1 MIYVICGLIGSGKST
16 FAHEEF
22 TVVLECEGRTKESQ
36 IAEAERM
43 YECGRNFAYITCF
56 PTKAEMEFFEGKR
69 VKYLWIDTTAEQSRK
84 NIMKRKRIRDLINLR
99 EALEKNEKIMWKK
112 IRANIPFV
120 NISLF
125 ENGEKW

>member
-16 FAHEEF
+16 FVHEEF

-56 PTKAEMEFFEGKR
+56 LTKA
-69 VKYLWIDTTAEQSRK
+69 
-84 NIMKRKRIRDLINLR
+84 
-99 EALEKNEKIMWKK
+99 
-112 IRANIPFV
+112 
-120 NISLF
+120 
-125 ENGEKW
+125 